1 MQKRENMKFM
11 SIFLLLILTAN
22 LYAKEMQ
29 KLVWPS
35 APDPAR
41 IEFKALITSSEDLDI
56 KKGIFTRA
64 WEFFAGSKEERFV
77 KPFGLHVDENQRL
90 YVSDT
95 GTKTVIVL
103 DTVKNKK
110 FIIEGTKKHRFLSPM
125 DIDTDKKG
133 YIYISDS
140 ILGFV
145 YVYNK
150 KGKYLRKIGE
160 GKKLH
165 RPVGIAVD
173 SDAKIIYIVDTLV
186 SKIQVYSLDGKYIK
200 TIGKEG
206 GGDGEFNKPTY
217 IALDADKNLYI
228 CDSMNH
234 RVQIVDKSGK
244 FISKFGKIGNS
255 LSSLANPRGITVDSS
270 GNIFVT
276 DTTFHVVKIFNK
288 KGQLL
293 LALGNYG
300 EKRGEFAIP
309 EDITISSEGV
319 IYIAD
324 SYNMRVQ
331 VLKLLKNVKSGG

>member
-1 MQKRENMKFM
+1 MKLK
-11 SIFLLLILTAN
+11 SIFLILILSIN
-22 LYAKEMQ
+22 INAKEVQ

-41 IEFKALITSSEDLDI
+41 IEFKALITSPEDLEF
-56 KKGIFTRA
+56 KKGIFTKA
-64 WEFFAGSKEERFV
+64 WEFFAGSSEEERFV

-90 YVSDT
+90 YISDT
-95 GTKTVIVL
+95 GTRVVSVL
-103 DTVKNKK
+103 DTKKNKK
-110 FIIEGTKKHRFLSPM
+110 FIIEGTKKHKFLSPM
-125 DIDTDKKG
+125 DIDTDKNG
-133 YIYISDS
+133 NIYISDS
-140 ILGFV
+140 VLGFV

-165 RPVGIAVD
+165 RPVGIAIDNELKV
-173 SDAKIIYIVDTLV
+173 IYIVDTLA
-186 SKIQVYSLDGKYIK
+186 SKIQVYSLLGKYIK

-206 GGDGEFNKPTY
+206 IEDGAFNKPTY
-217 IALDADKNLYI
+217 IALDDDGNLYI

-234 RVQIVDKSGK
+234 RVQIIDKNGK
-244 FISKFGKIGNS
+244 FISKFGKIGDT
-255 LSSLANPRGITVDSS
+255 LSSLANPRGITIDSN

-293 LALGNYG
+293 LVLGHYG

-309 EDITISSEGV
+309 EDITISSEGI